1 MSGLPVKISHWR
13 YDTIE
18 GLLISNDEC
27 HRLDP
32 QTRNLLNYFLAHPC
46 KVLSIADLSE
56 NVWQGRVV
64 CDDSIRRAVS
74 RLRHVLDDKAFQ
86 PRFIETLPRQGFR
99 FIVSPEYQI
108 SVKQPNLHLAIWN
121 GG

>member
-1 MSGLPVKISHWR
+1 MSGLPIQLSQWR

-18 GLLISNDEC
+18 GLLTHENTC

-32 QTRNLLNYFLAHPC
+32 QTRHLLNYFLAHPGEI
-46 KVLSIADLSE
+46 LSITDLSK

-74 RLRHVLDDKAFQ
+74 RLRHVLNDKAFQ

-108 SVKQPNLHLAIWN
+108 SVNQPNVFITAWN
-121 GG
+121 GR